1 MTRPVTMGIILNTRA
16 SPWAVDMGSVYRA
29 PVFTGRVWQKHW
41 LLGTH
46 YPYPWA
52 IDMAHNP
59 WIQL

>member
-1 MTRPVTMGIILNTRA
+1 MGIILNTRA

-41 LLGTH
+41 LLGTD

-59 WIQL
+59 